1 MKILL
6 VDDHAIVREGYKALI
21 SMSINDVELFEAE
34 NGKQAFSVLKNK
46 KVDIMILDI
55 NLTHE
60 SGLVL
65 ARQFLEIQADLKII
79 FFSMF
84 EDGAILQRAMDTGA
98 MGYIS
103 KQSDPGILVSAIQVV
118 DKGQKYI
125 EKDLAVKIAKR
136 LLTNQIDIESRLTS
150 REFDIFIAYAMKKNR
165 QETAEDL
172 GVSTKTISNA
182 LTTIKRKLDVEVS
195 DFPSLA
201 VQHGYIGST

>member
-1 MKILL
+1 MNILL
-6 VDDHAIVREGYKALI
+6 VDDHAIVREGYKALV
-21 SMSINDVELFEAE
+21 SLSLENVEVFEAS
-34 NGKQAFSVLKNK
+34 NGEQAFTVLNTK
-46 KVDIMILDI
+46 KIDIMILDI

-65 ARQFLEIQADLKII
+65 ARQFLELQPELKII

-118 DKGQKYI
+118 EKGQKYI
-125 EKDLAVKIAKR
+125 EKNLAVKIAKR

-165 QETAEDL
+165 QETADEL

-195 DFPSLA
+195 EFPSLA
-201 VQHGYIGST
+201 VQHGYIGSA

>member
-1 MKILL
+1 MNILL
-6 VDDHAIVREGYKALI
+6 VDDHAIVREGYKALV
-21 SMSINDVELFEAE
+21 SLSLKNVEVFEAS
-34 NGKQAFSVLKNK
+34 NGEQAFTVLNTKQI
-46 KVDIMILDI
+46 DIMILDI

-65 ARQFLEIQADLKII
+65 AKQFLELQPGLKII

-118 DKGQKYI
+118 EKGQKYI
-125 EKDLAVKIAKR
+125 EKNLAVKIAKR
-136 LLTNQIDIESRLTS
+136 LLTNQIDIENRLTS

-165 QETAEDL
+165 QETADEL

-195 DFPSLA
+195 EFPSLA
-201 VQHGYIGST
+201 AQHGYIGSA